1 MPRIV
6 SRTIC
11 GISTYASVVTSP
23 ATWTRPVVAMVST
36 ATRDSGSLSSRASRI
51 ASLIW
56 SQILSGCPSVTDSE
70 VKSRSAEGADPW
82 DSGMCSG
89 KVTQLPYWL
98 ANGGAA
104 ACVPMLRRRCLR
116 LSGSRKDAAQF
127 GTDTVND
134 SGGDVLLGTRRRLGL
149 QTGLREN
156 DNGVVVLPE
165 HLVGT
170 HVVHHQQVTALAPQL
185 GLGVRKHV

>member
-1 MPRIV
+1 MPRMV

-23 ATWTRPVVAMVST
+23 ATWTSPVVAMVST

-70 VKSRSAEGADPW
+70 VKSRRAEGTDPW

-98 ANGGAA
+98 ANGGTA

-116 LSGSRKDAAQF
+116 PSGSRKDPAQL
-127 GTDTVND
+127 GADPVND
-134 SGGDVLLGTRRRLGL
+134 DGGDVLLGAGGRLWIRAGAG
-149 QTGLREN
+149 QDDHRI
-156 DNGVVVLPE
+156 VVLAE
-165 HLVGT
+165 HLVRSN
-170 HVVHHQQVTALAPQL
+170 VVPHSKDP
-185 GLGVRKHV
+185 

>member
-1 MPRIV
+1 MPRMV

-70 VKSRSAEGADPW
+70 VKSRSAAGADPW

-98 ANGGAA
+98 ANGGASA
-104 ACVPMLRRRCLR
+104 YVPMLRRRSLR
-116 LSGSRKDAAQF
+116 PSGSRKDLAQLGADAIDDNGGHVLF
-127 GTDTVND
+127 GA
-134 SGGDVLLGTRRRLGL
+134 GRRLWFGA
-149 QTGLREN
+149 GPRK
-156 DNGVVVLPE
+156 DDHGVVVLAE
-165 HLVGT
+165 NLVR
-170 HVVHHQQVTALAPQL
+170 A
-185 GLGVRKHV
+185 